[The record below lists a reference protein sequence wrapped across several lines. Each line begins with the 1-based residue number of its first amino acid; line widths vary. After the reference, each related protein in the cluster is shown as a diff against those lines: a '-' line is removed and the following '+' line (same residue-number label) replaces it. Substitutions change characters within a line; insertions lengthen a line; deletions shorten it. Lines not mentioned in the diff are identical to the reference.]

1 MSIPPVKQPL
11 RCRYGCSQSL
21 VTRSNTMPSDII
33 SSGMSSPQSSQSYQ
47 NIAGYH
53 QFAKNG
59 HPQARRDR
67 INNPIYAGTPKS
79 HNPSAHLPS
88 PSQRANCHIK
98 RANIRQLEPMHIQ
111 IHSRVLRNSST
122 KSWSTSS
129 LASFQLAYCNLEKNK
144 NN

>member
-1 MSIPPVKQPL
+1 MQLAVMKFRAISSTCDSKSVATVAPVAVPHPSL
-11 RCRYGCSQSL
+11 RSRSKGHHLNACHDPKSL
-21 VTRSNTMPSDII
+21 TTRSNTMPSDII

-47 NIAGYH
+47 NIVGYH

-67 INNPIYAGTPKS
+67 INNPIYAGTPKG

-98 RANIRQLEPMHIQ
+98 RTNIRQLEPMHIQ
-111 IHSRVLRNSST
+111 IH
-122 KSWSTSS
+122 
-129 LASFQLAYCNLEKNK
+129 Y
-144 NN
+144 